1 MTSASEP
8 NTTTAVR
15 RLLVPI
21 PVGSLNSDYRFE
33 NRWREAFFRK
43 GSVQQY
49 GHPGPLIRNFVC
61 PAALDSG
68 PRLNQ
73 PANGGSMIREA
84 RIESPNFAVGIGGGN
99 GFDGWLLEKADRC
112 PT

>member
-33 NRWREAFFRK
+33 NRCARPF
-43 GSVQQY
+43 
-49 GHPGPLIRNFVC
+49 
-61 PAALDSG
+61 SG
-68 PRLNQ
+68 RGASNNTAIQ
-73 PANGGSMIREA
+73 VR
-84 RIESPNFAVGIGGGN
+84 
-99 GFDGWLLEKADRC
+99 
-112 PT
+112 